1 MDFVCKVW
9 IWYIHQLCSHSLM
22 GIQINDTI
30 NYQRVLDMCPEM
42 EGIGGHKALSCHNT
56 LFIHRILVFLLY
68 IEHTHPSPDNK
79 IPGPT
84 QLLYPDKV
92 WNHRLN
98 DKMLHILVWWF
109 LSSKDSL
116 WLQSWWR
123 WAEVLL
129 PLRGVN
135 MGMLKAQFGG
145 SSSGDGKGILCSLV
159 DTAWILG
166 FFFSQFLLLFSLH
179 GSHLTWAFGYSCW

>member
-30 NYQRVLDMCPEM
+30 NYQRVLDMCLEM
-42 EGIGGHKALSCHNT
+42 DGIGEHKALSCHNI
-56 LFIHRILVFLLY
+56 LFIHTILVFLLY
-68 IEHTHPSPDNK
+68 IEHTHPPPDNK
-79 IPGPT
+79 IPNPT

-98 DKMLHILVWWF
+98 GKMLHILVWWF
-109 LSSKDSL
+109 LISKDSL

-135 MGMLKAQFGG
+135 MGQRYSFVQRNMGMLKAQFGEVPQVMERG
-145 SSSGDGKGILCSLV
+145 SSALWLK
-159 DTAWILG
+159 
-166 FFFSQFLLLFSLH
+166 LH
-179 GSHLTWAFGYSCW
+179 GS

>member
-116 WLQSWWR
+116 WLQSWRR

-135 MGMLKAQFGG
+135 LGQRCSLYRETWGCWRPSLGEVPQVMERG
-145 SSSGDGKGILCSLV
+145 SSALWLI
-159 DTAWILG
+159 
-166 FFFSQFLLLFSLH
+166 LH
-179 GSHLTWAFGYSCW
+179 GS